1 MEQSSKIKLLI
12 VGIIM
17 NCAGTEKSFLAFANT
32 IDYDRYD
39 VTLLLA
45 RREGKL
51 LDKIPPRI
59 RVITM
64 DERYADMFKLSG
76 ANAVGTIMRCIVRHH
91 PFAAFRML
99 PYVIRILAARTKEKR
114 SGPATEL
121 WCRMMQYMPAQ
132 EGEYDVCAAYWGDR
146 TMFYMCDKVKAA
158 KKVAWLHFDYG
169 NPPRDDRLYLHYFR
183 QCDGIVT
190 VSERV
195 NEALCSHLPEVADRC
210 VEIDNIN
217 DPAAVRGMAE
227 YGETFS
233 DGYTGLRVLT
243 TARICDQKGQDM
255 AVEALA
261 RLIADGVEMKWY
273 FLGGGE
279 EAEVS
284 ALMAK
289 AESLGISDRIVL
301 LGTTDNP
308 YTYLRDCDIFALTS
322 RYEGKPITVEEAK
335 MMCKPIMVT
344 RYVSAAEQLCDGEY
358 GVITDISVDGIY
370 EGIGKLA
377 RSEELRREFSD
388 RLSRENFG
396 NADQIEKFYRMVE

>member
-1 MEQSSKIKLLI
+1 
-12 VGIIM
+12 
-17 NCAGTEKSFLAFANT
+17 
-32 IDYDRYD
+32 
-39 VTLLLA
+39 
-45 RREGKL
+45 
-51 LDKIPPRI
+51 
-59 RVITM
+59 
-64 DERYADMFKLSG
+64 
-76 ANAVGTIMRCIVRHH
+76 
-91 PFAAFRML
+91 
-99 PYVIRILAARTKEKR
+99 
-114 SGPATEL
+114 
-121 WCRMMQYMPAQ
+121 
-132 EGEYDVCAAYWGDR
+132 
-146 TMFYMCDKVKAA
+146 
-158 KKVAWLHFDYG
+158 
-169 NPPRDDRLYLHYFR
+169 
-183 QCDGIVT
+183 
-190 VSERV
+190 
-195 NEALCSHLPEVADRC
+195 
-210 VEIDNIN
+210 
-217 DPAAVRGMAE
+217 
-227 YGETFS
+227 
-233 DGYTGLRVLT
+233 
-243 TARICDQKGQDM
+243 M